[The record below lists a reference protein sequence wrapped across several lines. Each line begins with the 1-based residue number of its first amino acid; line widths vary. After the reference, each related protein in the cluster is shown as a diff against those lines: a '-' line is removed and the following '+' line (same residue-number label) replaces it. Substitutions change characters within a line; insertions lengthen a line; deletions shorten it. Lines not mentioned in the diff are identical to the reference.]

1 MSERANIRTQT
12 GAILLDAYRE
22 INSRRMFWIVM
33 VLSVVVIGVFSAV
46 GATNDGL
53 SVLWWDVPGEWPNA
67 RLMYKMIFSQ
77 FVIGFYLTWIA
88 AILALISTA
97 GIFPDFLTGG
107 AIDLYLS
114 KPIGR
119 GQLFLTMYVAGLLFV
134 TLQVGVFSVA
144 GFFVMGIRGHSWEPG
159 LFLAVPIVVV
169 FFSYLYGICAL
180 VGVMTR
186 STMAA
191 LLLTI
196 LAWFF
201 IWTIDRADAF
211 LTSQTQAAPMR
222 QKLAKREAEQL
233 ERRIGWL
240 EKRRAA
246 ATQKAAEPG
255 KAGAATQGGKAA
267 EPTADDAELFRLRQ
281 RRDRVAASA
290 AGNPVPE
297 WMETSQKVVVGIKTF
312 VPKTRETIA
321 LLDRYLLPES
331 ELDAA
336 MADDSEGGDREAR
349 LAARNMDATRGRSVW
364 WVVGTSLVFEAVLVG
379 VGVWWFKRRDFF
391 ERDFR
396 GAGLIGCAGG

>member
-1 MSERANIRTQT
+1 
-12 GAILLDAYRE
+12 
-22 INSRRMFWIVM
+22 M

-46 GATNDGL
+46 GATNDTL
-53 SVLWWDVPGEWPNA
+53 SVLWWDVPGDFPNA
-67 RLMYKMIFSQ
+67 KLMYKMIFSQ

-97 GIFPDFLTGG
+97 SIFPDFLTGG

-119 GQLFLTMYVAGLLFV
+119 GQLFLTKYVAGLLFV

-144 GFFVMGIRGHSWEPG
+144 GFLVMGIRGHSWEPG
-159 LFLAVPIVVV
+159 LFLAIPIVVV

-211 LTSQTQAAPMR
+211 LTSNTEAAPMR
-222 QKLAKREAEQL
+222 QKLAKREADQL
-233 ERRIGWL
+233 GRRIAAM

-246 ATQKAAEPG
+246 ETQKAA
-255 KAGAATQGGKAA
+255 ATQGSAMSELTAA
-267 EPTADDAELFRLRQ
+267 DADLFRLRQ
-281 RRDRVAASA
+281 RRDR
-290 AGNPVPE
+290 
-297 WMETSQKVVVGIKTF
+297 
-312 VPKTRETIA
+312 
-321 LLDRYLLPES
+321 
-331 ELDAA
+331 
-336 MADDSEGGDREAR
+336 
-349 LAARNMDATRGRSVW
+349 LAATASGRRCRSGCRRRRRLCWGSRRLCRRRGRRLRCWISICCRRVSWMRRWRMSRMRGIMRRGWRCGTWMRRGGGRCGGW
-364 WVVGTSLVFEAVLVG
+364 WGLRWCL
-379 VGVWWFKRRDFF
+379 
-391 ERDFR
+391 R
-396 GAGLIGCAGG
+396 G